1 MRQALDAEPMILV
14 DFTASI
20 RLVSEA
26 NIHEHWA
33 TTAKRVKEQRRWIY
47 VHARKHMPVPLP
59 CIVTMTRIAPRELD
73 DDNAV
78 RSCKAIRDE
87 LALLMGIDDRDPRVH
102 WRVRQAKGSAKQYG
116 VRVQIELMLADLPEM
131 RGP

>member
-1 MRQALDAEPMILV
+1 MVLV

-26 NIHEHWA
+26 NIHEHWG
-33 TTAKRVKEQRRWIY
+33 TTSKRVKEQRQWIY
-47 VHARKHMPVPLP
+47 VHAKRHMPVPFP
-59 CIVTMTRIAPRELD
+59 AVVTMTRIAPRELD

-87 LALLMGIDDRDPRVH
+87 LALLMGIDDRDPRVK
-102 WRVRQAKGSAKQYG
+102 WVVKQSKGSPKQYG
-116 VRVQIELMLADLPEM
+116 VRVQIEVY
-131 RGP
+131 